1 MEGSMATARLTALA
15 AVLVA
20 MALAVAQPVPRV
32 AGIGLLLGWAGTVFL
47 AVGLV
52 MGYRG
57 GVVVAAMAFVLRA
70 AVLGALGVELSP
82 PLWAQTL
89 LIVLMVELAG
99 VSFAERHRPGDLWLQ
114 LGRGVAVALG
124 AAAVVETLAVFLET
138 ASATG
143 ILVRVAGIAAAVIA
157 IGWVTRVWR
166 RSGLTG

>member
-1 MEGSMATARLTALA
+1 
-15 AVLVA
+15 
-20 MALAVAQPVPRV
+20 
-32 AGIGLLLGWAGTVFL
+32 
-47 AVGLV
+47 

-82 PLWAQTL
+82 ALWAQTL

-99 VSFAERHRPGDLWLQ
+99 VSFAERHRPGDLWFQ